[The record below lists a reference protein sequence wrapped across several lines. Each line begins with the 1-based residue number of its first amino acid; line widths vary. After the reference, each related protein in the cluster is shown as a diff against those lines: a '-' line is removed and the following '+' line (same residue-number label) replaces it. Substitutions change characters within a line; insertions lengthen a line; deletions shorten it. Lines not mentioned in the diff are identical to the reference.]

1 MIHHLA
7 VATKNIVKAHHFY
20 TEVMGFSLVKAVKRQ
35 APGGGWTK
43 HVFYDMGDGSLF
55 ALWDLHGMA
64 NDIPPESWK
73 AGLST
78 GLGLPG
84 WINHI
89 AFEVEDEVDL
99 QRRRQ
104 RWLDNGYHVT
114 DVDHDFIRSS
124 YTFDPDGTMV
134 EWTYRTR
141 SLDQSDLDEA
151 IEIMRDDT
159 PATDPDYEME
169 VTRSTVKKSFPERI
183 L

>member
-7 VATKNIVKAHHFY
+7 IATKNIVKAHHFY
-20 TEVMGFSLVKAVKRQ
+20 TEVMGFALVKAVKRQ

-43 HVFYDMGDGSLF
+43 HVFYDMGDGMLF
-55 ALWDLHGMA
+55 ALWDLRGMSEQIDPA
-64 NDIPPESWK
+64 SWN

-84 WINHI
+84 WINHV
-89 AFEVEDEVDL
+89 AFEAEDEEDL

-104 RWLDNGYHVT
+104 RWLNNGYHVT
-114 DVDHDFIRSS
+114 DVDHDFIRSC

-141 SLDQSDLDEA
+141 ALDQGDVDEA
-151 IEIMRDDT
+151 FTLMRDDT
-159 PATDPDYEME
+159 PADEPDYEME
-169 VTRSTVKKSFPERI
+169 VTKSTVKKRFPEQV
-183 L
+183 